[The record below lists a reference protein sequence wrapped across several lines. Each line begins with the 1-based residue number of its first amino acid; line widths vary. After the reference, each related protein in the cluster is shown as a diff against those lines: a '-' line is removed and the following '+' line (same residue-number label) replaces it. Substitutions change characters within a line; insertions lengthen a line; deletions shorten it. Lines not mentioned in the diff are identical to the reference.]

1 MNKIISPSFLLLLL
15 LSISPSFIFAQ
26 EGLVREKG
34 KATIKYSGIFR
45 AGSEERRIAMDKAL
59 VNCIDRYMAQL
70 PKARYEIFLKNA
82 LSKVEANPA
91 PYVGNVTIIKE
102 HTDKTT
108 KTFDI
113 IVEAELNV
121 AKLNA
126 LLEAMLPQGTL
137 SEDEALMAF
146 VAMGRYLKQ
155 RTTNED
161 QVRSFELIE
170 EAKETTQKE
179 ANKLGLKGE
188 ELEVF
193 LKEGMNKA
201 YEKINGGNTTSTAS
215 VDIRDVQSV
224 GSLDAAINKVFTE
237 AKFEVFDGGD
247 LELDLDQFKSDFAE
261 NGEASAATRRAAY
274 KLLAEE
280 EINFL
285 FLASLDVHLPEIDK
299 QTGQFAV
306 SCFVTSKIL
315 QLRPSKSGKSVLGL
329 TKASMSGIPF
339 MGLGSNEDQARQ
351 NAINIASQNTAEILR
366 DQLRAKG
373 LTP

>member
-15 LSISPSFIFAQ
+15 LSISPSFIFSQ

-45 AGSEERRIAMDKAL
+45 AGAEERRIAMDKAL

-179 ANKLGLKGE
+179 ANRLGLKGE

-299 QTGQFAV
+299 QTGQLAV